1 MLEKTKNFV
10 FDFIKR
16 LTDMR
21 FLGQVVFVIIVVLVS
36 WSTSKAIQT
45 NYELQKQVVA
55 LEQKTDVQ
63 KLKNENQKIKNQYLG
78 TDEYLELAARRQ
90 LGKGAP
96 GEKLVI
102 IPKDTALKYTVASSI
117 KSDDQ
122 VQQQAEDSKPFYQRN
137 LEAWGRFFLRR

>member
-1 MLEKTKNFV
+1 MLEKIKNNAFE
-10 FDFIKR
+10 FTKR

-45 NYELQKQVVA
+45 NYELQKRVSA
-55 LEQKTDVQ
+55 LQQKTDVQ
-63 KLKNENQKIKNQYLG
+63 KLKNENLKIRNQYLG
-78 TDEYLELAARRQ
+78 TDEFLELAARRQ

-102 IPKDTALKYTVASSI
+102 IPKVTAMSYTVPSTV
-117 KSDDQ
+117 KTNDQ
-122 VQQQAEDSKPFYQRN
+122 LQQQAEGKKPFYQRN
-137 LEAWGRFFLRR
+137 LESWGRFFLRR